1 MEKIKKNIFIG
12 TLIIFAILGL
22 SIILYIGGRPKAR
35 IAFVIDDWGYNK
47 RNIDLL
53 FQIKRPL
60 TISILPNLRYSGYI
74 AEAVKEND
82 EMYDIILHLP
92 LESRNNEAV
101 EANTIRTN
109 MEKDRILSILEQDI
123 KTIPG
128 LIGVSNHQGSK
139 ATGDEKTMGII
150 LGELKKRGLFFL
162 DSVTTPDS
170 VSHDIARGIGLRFLK
185 RDVFLD
191 LTDQTDHKHF
201 SSYIKKQIRELA
213 AIALKRGNAV
223 GVGHNKKTT
232 LEVIKEII
240 PELERQGII
249 IVPLEKLVR

>member
-22 SIILYIGGRPKAR
+22 SIILYINGRPKAR

-74 AEAVKEND
+74 AEAVKENNGL
-82 EMYDIILHLP
+82 YDIILHLP
-92 LESRNNEAV
+92 LEARSNEAV
-101 EANTIRTN
+101 ERNTIRTN
-109 MEKDRILSILEQDI
+109 MEKDRILSILGQDI
-123 KTIPG
+123 KSIPG

-170 VSHDIARGIGLRFLK
+170 VSRDIAREIRLRFLE

-191 LTDQTDHKHF
+191 LTDQTDLEHF

-213 AIALKRGNAV
+213 TVALKKGNAI